1 MATPSDSL
9 SPQFRLITFPVSH
22 YCEKARWALA
32 RLNISYI
39 EERHAPLFHRMA
51 TGRVGGK
58 SVPVLIAGAQVFTDS
73 KDILKYLDTIAPETT
88 KLYPCDPELLKQVEE
103 LEALF
108 NTQLGTATPIWAY
121 SYTLQNPKLAKRRFT
136 CGVPF
141 HEQALF
147 PLIFPLIS
155 STIRRQ
161 INVTT
166 DATTNAH
173 AQITQVFE
181 AVGNLLTDER
191 TYLVGDRFSAADLTF
206 AALSTD
212 AVRPPEY
219 GDAAL
224 ALSNLEQ
231 LPPKMAE
238 EVRAFREMPAGAFAL
253 RLWRSRAAVS

>member
-1 MATPSDSL
+1 LKNVT
-9 SPQFRLITFPVSH
+9 
-22 YCEKARWALA
+22 
-32 RLNISYI
+32 
-39 EERHAPLFHRMA
+39 HRYFIA
-51 TGRVGGK
+51 WRQVVWGK

-73 KDILKYLDTIAPETT
+73 KDILKYLDTITPETT
-88 KLYPCDPELLKQVEE
+88 KLYPSAPELLKQVEE

-108 NTQLGTATPIWAY
+108 NTQLGTATPTWEY
-121 SYTLQNPKLAKRRFT
+121 SYTLHNPKLAKRRFIY
-136 CGVPF
+136 GVPF

-166 DATTNAH
+166 EATTNAH
-173 AQITQVFE
+173 AQITQIFE
-181 AVGNLLTDER
+181 AVGNLLADGR

-206 AALSTD
+206 AALSTA

-253 RLWRSRAAVS
+253 RLWRSRAAVI